1 MEGRRSVVDNEQVTP
16 RGQRPARIGE
26 EFSSILT
33 AAQSGGSWAFDRLY
47 RAFAPSVVGYLRM
60 QGAGDPED
68 LTNEVFLN
76 VFTAIGPF
84 AGDEGQFRSWMFT
97 IAHRRLVDER
107 RRAGRRPQMATEE
120 PTEQADAGGDAED
133 EVLRRLSVER
143 VRRLCDR
150 LAPDQRDVLLL
161 RMLSAMTVEQAAE
174 ALGKSPTAVKALQRR
189 GLAAIRRLIER
200 EGVSL

>member
-1 MEGRRSVVDNEQVTP
+1 MTAG
-16 RGQRPARIGE
+16 GQRPARVGE
-26 EFSSILT
+26 AFPSALA
-33 AAQSGGSWAFDRLY
+33 AAQSGRSSAFDRLY

-60 QGAGDPED
+60 NGAADPED

-76 VFTAIGPF
+76 VFNAIQSF
-84 AGDEGQFRSWMFT
+84 TGDEAQFRSWMFT

-120 PTEQADAGGDAED
+120 ATEQADGGGDAE
-133 EVLRRLSVER
+133 EQVLRRLSVER

-189 GLAAIRRLIER
+189 ALAAIRRLIER

>member
-1 MEGRRSVVDNEQVTP
+1 VADNKAVTP

-26 EFSSILT
+26 AFPSVLA

-60 QGAGDPED
+60 QGAADPED

-76 VFTAIGPF
+76 VFTAIGSF

-107 RRAGRRPQMATEE
+107 RRLGRRPQMATEE
-120 PTEQADAGGDAED
+120 VTEQADAGGDAED

-150 LAPDQRDVLLL
+150 LAPDQKDVLLL